1 MSTEITIANVSRG
14 FNGHTVLND
23 VNLTVREGELL
34 ALLGPS
40 GSGKTTLLRLIAGL
54 DQPDSGSIA
63 IGGIEA
69 TQAHPA
75 ARGVGFVFQHYALFR
90 HMNVFE
96 NIAFPL
102 RIRKAP
108 KAEVNVKVAELLK
121 LIQLETLAGRYPA
134 QLSGG
139 QRQRVALARALASQP
154 RVLLLDEPFGALDAV
169 VRRDLRRWLRQ
180 LHEEMHITTI
190 FVTHDQEEAFDL
202 ADRIVIMNGGKIC
215 QQGAPLDIYQQ
226 PADVFVHEFLGESN
240 HITGHAAG
248 GIVFADAG
256 FPVAEAA
263 TAPDGPADIYVRPH
277 HVLLRPRQG
286 QNGSGW
292 VINRIAATGAHAR
305 ISVSNASTTLES
317 SMTVDALLA
326 SGLTDHMPVDVIF
339 AGGTVFFAE
348 SSQPLK
354 LHALK
359 PRLASQVTLTGNGSV

>member
-1 MSTEITIANVSRG
+1 MSTEITITNVLRA
-14 FNGHTVLND
+14 FNGHTVLDD
-23 VNLTVREGELL
+23 VSLTVREGELL

-54 DQPDSGSIA
+54 DQPDAGSIS
-63 IGGIEA
+63 IGGVEA
-69 TQAHPA
+69 TAAHPA

-102 RIRKAP
+102 RIRKAK
-108 KAEVNVKVAELLK
+108 KADVNVKVTELLK

-180 LHEEMHITTI
+180 LHDEMHITTI

-215 QQGAPLDIYQQ
+215 QQGAPIDIYQH
-226 PADVFVHEFLGESN
+226 PANVFVHEFLGESN
-240 HITGHAAG
+240 HIQGHVAG

-256 FPVAEAA
+256 FPMAEVAAL
-263 TAPDGPADIYVRPH
+263 DGPVDVYIRPH
-277 HVLLRPRQG
+277 HVLLRPRN
-286 QNGSGW
+286 NGTGNW
-292 VINRIAATGAHAR
+292 VINRIAATGAQAR
-305 ISVSNASTTLES
+305 ISVSHGDTVLEA
-317 SMTVDALLA
+317 SMTVDALLS
-326 SGLTDHMPVDVIF
+326 SGLADHQPVDVIF
-339 AGGTVFFAE
+339 AGGTVFTREGAR
-348 SSQPLK
+348 PLK
-354 LHALK
+354 LQMLK
-359 PRLASQVTLTGNGSV
+359 PRLAV

>member
-1 MSTEITIANVSRG
+1 MSTEITITNVLRA
-14 FNGHTVLND
+14 FNGHTVLDD

-54 DQPDSGSIA
+54 DQPDAGSIA

-75 ARGVGFVFQHYALFR
+75 SRGVGFVFQHYALFR

-102 RIRKAP
+102 RIRKTP
-108 KAEVNVKVAELLK
+108 KADVNVKVTELLK

-215 QQGAPLDIYQQ
+215 QQGAPLEIYQH
-226 PADVFVHEFLGESN
+226 PNDVFVHEFLGESN
-240 HITGHAAG
+240 HITGHAAS
-248 GIVFADAG
+248 GIIFADAG

-263 TAPDGPADIYVRPH
+263 NAPDGPAEIYVRPH
-277 HVLLRPRQG
+277 HVLLRPRLG
-286 QNGSGW
+286 QNGQNNGGGW
-292 VINRIAATGAHAR
+292 TINRISATGAHAR
-305 ISVSNASTTLES
+305 ISVANASTTLEA

-326 SGLTDHMPVDVIF
+326 SGLTDHMPVDVTF
-339 AGGTVFFAE
+339 AGGTVFPATD
-348 SSQPLK
+348 SQPLK
-354 LHALK
+354 LQVLK
-359 PRLASQVTLTGNGSV
+359 PRLAV

>member
-14 FNGHTVLND
+14 FNGHTVLDN

-54 DQPDSGSIA
+54 DQPDAGSIA

-75 ARGVGFVFQHYALFR
+75 SRGVGFVFQHYALFR

-102 RIRKAP
+102 RIRKTP
-108 KAEVNVKVAELLK
+108 KAEVNVRVTELLK

-215 QQGAPLDIYQQ
+215 QQGAPIDIYQH

-240 HITGHAAG
+240 HITGHAAS

-263 TAPDGPADIYVRPH
+263 DAPDGPVNIYVRPH
-277 HVLLRPRQG
+277 HVLLRPRS
-286 QNGSGW
+286 NGNTGW
-292 VINRIAATGAHAR
+292 TINRISATGAHAR
-305 ISVSNASTTLES
+305 ISVSNGATTLEA
-317 SMTVDALLA
+317 SMTVDALIA
-326 SGLTDHMPVDVIF
+326 SGLTDHMLVDVIF
-339 AGGTVFFAE
+339 AGGTVFSQQAN
-348 SSQPLK
+348 QPLK
-354 LHALK
+354 LQALK
-359 PRLASQVTLTGNGSV
+359 PRLAV

>member
-14 FNGHTVLND
+14 FNGHTVLDN

-54 DQPDSGSIA
+54 DQPDAGSIA

-102 RIRKAP
+102 RIRKTP
-108 KAEVNVKVAELLK
+108 KAEVNVRVTELLK

-215 QQGAPLDIYQQ
+215 QQGAPIDIYQH

-256 FPVAEAA
+256 FPVAEA
-263 TAPDGPADIYVRPH
+263 TDAPDGPVNIYVRPH
-277 HVLLRPRQG
+277 HVLLRPRS
-286 QNGSGW
+286 NGNTGW
-292 VINRIAATGAHAR
+292 TINRISATGAHAR
-305 ISVSNASTTLES
+305 ISVSNGATTLEA
-317 SMTVDALLA
+317 SMTVDALIA
-326 SGLTDHMPVDVIF
+326 SGLTDHMLVDVIF
-339 AGGTVFFAE
+339 AGGTVFSAAAQ
-348 SSQPLK
+348 QPLK
-354 LHALK
+354 LQALK
-359 PRLASQVTLTGNGSV
+359 PRLAV